1 MSEKKLK
8 SNMFNGFLA
17 GVLAASVGVSGGIIL
32 VPLWL
37 RSGVDR
43 DIVINSTAPL
53 LFISSSVS
61 FLISVLFH
69 FYDSLMEIVLFFFL
83 SFLAT
88 YYIKSKKM
96 VYIDRILYWV
106 EKYQMK
112 RLQYGLL
119 FVVMLISMVAFIP
132 TQYYKSRK
140 DPILFEQFGEFC

>member
-69 FYDSLMEIVLFFFL
+69 FYDSLLEIVLFFLL
-83 SFLAT
+83 SLLAT
-88 YYIKSKKM
+88 YYIKSKKWDM
-96 VYIDRILYWV
+96 
-106 EKYQMK
+106 
-112 RLQYGLL
+112 
-119 FVVMLISMVAFIP
+119 
-132 TQYYKSRK
+132 
-140 DPILFEQFGEFC
+140 

>member
-140 DPILFEQFGEFC
+140 DHILFEQFG